1 MIMSNNRFSIYK
13 GLALITH
20 IGLQMIIPIL
30 GAVFLGHYI
39 DERIQT
45 GNIFLI
51 IFIICGVIIGFLN
64 VYKIVMQDIKKSSKK
79 K

>member
-1 MIMSNNRFSIYK
+1 MSNNRFSIYK

>member
-1 MIMSNNRFSIYK
+1 MMMSNNRFSIYK

-20 IGLQMIIPIL
+20 IGLQMVIPII

-39 DERIQT
+39 DERMQT

-51 IFIICGVIIGFLN
+51 IFILLGVIIGFLN
-64 VYKIVMQDIKKSSKK
+64 VYKLVMQDIKRSNKK